1 MAAIKIPK
9 AWEIAER
16 NATHEDVYLNRRQ
29 FIKKLGYTG
38 LGAWGLAMG
47 CLNNSPEAGAQ
58 DTSGEVRRS
67 IPRPSPP
74 YPASGNSKYNVDRP
88 ITTEE
93 VAASYNNFYEF
104 TTDKGRVWRLAEK
117 FETRPWEIEVTGHVH
132 KKRTFDI
139 DDLIKLFPLEERVY
153 RFRCVEAWS
162 MTVPWIGFPFKKFI
176 DEVQPTSNAKYVRMV
191 TFLRPEQAIGQ
202 KTQSWYPWPYY
213 EGLTMAEA
221 MNELTM
227 MVTGIYGH
235 ALPTQHGAPIRCITP
250 WKYGYKSIKSIV
262 KIDFVSEQPKTF
274 WNDLAPNEYGFFSNV
289 NPKVPHPRW
298 SQATERVIDT
308 GKRIPTLAY
317 NGYGEFV
324 ANLYKS

>member
-9 AWEIAER
+9 AWEIVER
-16 NATHEDVYLNRRQ
+16 DATPEDVYLNRRQ
-29 FIKKLGYTG
+29 FIKRLGYSG
-38 LGAWGLAMG
+38 LGAWGLAMS
-47 CLNNSPEAGAQ
+47 CFNNSSEAGAQ
-58 DTSGEVRRS
+58 DTRGEVRRS

-74 YPASGNSKYNVDRP
+74 YPASGNSKYTVDGP

-93 VAASYNNFYEF
+93 AAASYNNFYEF
-104 TTDKGRVWRLAEK
+104 TTEKDRVWRLAEK

-176 DEVQPTSNAKYVRMV
+176 EEVQPTSNAKYVRMV

-262 KIDFVSEQPKTF
+262 KIEFVSEQPKTF

-308 GKRIPTLAY
+308 GKRIPTLPY